1 MKVIHSKIENLF
13 EKLTSIAIKIFGS
26 AIGFIIAL
34 IMVLIYISS
43 PKFYKQH
50 FHGIILDV
58 IYCITFLG
66 FFIIQ
71 KSFNRFSTAL
81 HLKMNELVA
90 AHDKASNRMVNIEQK
105 TEQELN
111 ELAKHYNDL
120 AEIATTADD
129 IHAAH
134 SIETI
139 IETVKEKKEE
149 ERKGNL

>member
-1 MKVIHSKIENLF
+1 MKVIHNKIESLF

-26 AIGFIIAL
+26 AIGFLIAL
-34 IMVLIYISS
+34 TMVLVYISS
-43 PKFYKQH
+43 PKFYKQD

-111 ELAKHYNDL
+111 ELAKHYSDL
-120 AEIATTADD
+120 SEIATNGDD

-139 IETVKEKKEE
+139 IETLKEKKEQE
-149 ERKGNL
+149 EEKG